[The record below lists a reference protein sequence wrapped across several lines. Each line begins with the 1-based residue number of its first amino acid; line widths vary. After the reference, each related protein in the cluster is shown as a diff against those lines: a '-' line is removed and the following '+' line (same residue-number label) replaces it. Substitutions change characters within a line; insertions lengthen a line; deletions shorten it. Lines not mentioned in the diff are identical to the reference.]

1 VTDLSD
7 PVDPPPGWQRDHVRR
22 YVASGGADGHF
33 WRGVPTLLLTTIGRR
48 SGQARRTP
56 LIYGRDGEDYLVVA
70 SKGGSDE
77 APLWY
82 GNLVAEPNVRLQVG
96 ADTFDATARTATPEE
111 HGRLWTT
118 MAEIWP
124 LYEAYQERTSR
135 VIPVVVLHRVDA

>member
-22 YVASGGADGHF
+22 YVASGGADGHV

-48 SGQARRTP
+48 SGRARRTP
-56 LIYGRDGEDYLVVA
+56 LIYGRDGQDYLVVA
-70 SKGGSDE
+70 SKGGSDD

-82 GNLVAEPNVRLQVG
+82 ANLVADPRVRVQVG

-111 HGRLWTT
+111 RERLWST
-118 MAEIWP
+118 MTEIWP
-124 LYEAYQERTSR
+124 VYDAYQERTAR
-135 VIPVVVLHRVDA
+135 QIPVVVLRRTDD